1 MGKVMRTGLRVINIR
16 PYSATHQVR
25 CMMRITGWT
34 MNRIVDAVATIV
46 VVTIAAFTVDSGFPT
61 VAI

>member
-1 MGKVMRTGLRVINIR
+1 
-16 PYSATHQVR
+16 
-25 CMMRITGWT
+25 MMRITGWT